1 MELFFLSLSVY
12 FWSWESNC
20 LLYFIEEKSETPLQT
35 VSLFI
40 VIELELKLK
49 SPDLSPVFLVA
60 QVAFYNEQDRNN

>member
-1 MELFFLSLSVY
+1 MRSPLP
-12 FWSWESNC
+12 
-20 LLYFIEEKSETPLQT
+20 TPPPKKP

-60 QVAFYNEQDRNN
+60 QVAFYRTRKK